1 MRNYFAPFAEK
12 LFAMKQWVKKTV
24 MVIGGLGVGF
34 ANGFFGGGG
43 GMLCVPLL
51 DKLLKEKTKVAH
63 ATAMLIILPIS
74 IASAITYVTNGYFD
88 LKLTLIVGGG
98 VIAGG
103 IAGAL
108 LLKKLKSGVVSIIF
122 AVLMM
127 AAGIKL
133 AFFG

>member
-1 MRNYFAPFAEK
+1 
-12 LFAMKQWVKKTV
+12 MKPLIRKSV
-24 MVIGGLGVGF
+24 MILGGIGIGF

-51 DKLLKEKTKVAH
+51 DKALKERTKVAH

-74 IASAITYVTNGYFD
+74 IASAVTYVSNGYFD
-88 LKLTLIVGGG
+88 LTLTLSVGGG

-103 IAGAL
+103 IIGAL
-108 LLKKLKSGVVSIIF
+108 LLKKLNSGVIAIIF

-133 AFFG
+133 AFFQ

>member
-1 MRNYFAPFAEK
+1 MVK
-12 LFAMKQWVKKTV
+12 LFTMKQWIKKSI
-24 MVIGGLGVGF
+24 MIMGGLGVGF

-51 DKLLKEKTKVAH
+51 DKLLKERTKVAH

-74 IASAITYVTNGYFD
+74 IASAITYVANGYFD

-103 IAGAL
+103 IVGAL
-108 LLKKLKSGVVSIIF
+108 LLKKLNSGVVAIIF
-122 AVLMM
+122 AVLMI
-127 AAGIKL
+127 AAGVKL
-133 AFFG
+133 AFF

>member
-1 MRNYFAPFAEK
+1 
-12 LFAMKQWVKKTV
+12 MKGTMKKAI
-24 MVIGGLGVGF
+24 MILGGGAIGF

-51 DKLLKEKTKVAH
+51 EGPLGEPTKTAH

-74 IASAITYVTNGYFD
+74 LASAVTYALSGSVD
-88 LKLTLIVGGG
+88 VGLCVKVGIG

-108 LLKKLKSGVVSIIF
+108 LLKKLNSTAVSIVF
-122 AVLMM
+122 ALIMA
-127 AAGIKL
+127 AAGIRM
-133 AFFG
+133 AFF

>member
-1 MRNYFAPFAEK
+1 
-12 LFAMKQWVKKTV
+12 MKKWLKKIV
-24 MVIGGLGVGF
+24 MVVGGLCVGF

-51 DKLLKEKTKVAH
+51 DKALKEQTKVAH

-74 IASAITYVTNGYFD
+74 VASAITYVVNGYFD
-88 LKLTLIVGGG
+88 MRLTLIVGGG

-108 LLKKLKSGVVSIIF
+108 LLKKLKSEVVAIIF
-122 AVLMM
+122 AVLMV
-127 AAGIKL
+127 AAGVKL
-133 AFFG
+133 ALL

>member
-1 MRNYFAPFAEK
+1 
-12 LFAMKQWVKKTV
+12 MKKYVKNSI
-24 MVIGGLGVGF
+24 MVLGGIGVGF

-51 DKLLKEKTKVAH
+51 DKALKEQTKVSH

-74 IASAITYVTNGYFD
+74 VASAITYVANGYFD
-88 LKLTLIVGGG
+88 WKMTLIVGGG

-108 LLKKLKSGVVSIIF
+108 LLKKLRSGVIGIIF
-122 AVLMM
+122 AVLMV
-127 AAGIKL
+127 AAGVRL
-133 AFFG
+133 AFFA